1 MQRRVKWLA
10 AGAAAVGLGPWL
22 PGWLTAAGL
31 DVWSAPALHRQVAA
45 NETESA
51 RLTGRINDVHDQILA
66 KERLTAELL
75 AGRITLAEAAEQFE
89 PMIAAQPRIAADLRV
104 KYPDAT
110 TDRERAARHVI
121 EYARLRVTDA
131 ADRDALAVRMSAELE
146 ALFPTTR
153 AVPTGRT
160 VG

>member
-1 MQRRVKWLA
+1 MQRRAKWLA

-31 DVWSAPALHRQVAA
+31 DFWAAPALHRQVAA
-45 NETESA
+45 NEVESD

-66 KERLTAELL
+66 KERLTVELL

-89 PMIAAQPRIAADLRV
+89 PMIAAQPRIAVGLRV

-121 EYARLRVTDA
+121 EYARLRVADP
-131 ADRDALAVRMSAELE
+131 ADRDKLAVRMSAELE
-146 ALFPTTR
+146 TLFPTTR
-153 AVPTGRT
+153 PVADRAAG
-160 VG
+160 